1 MALLVPCIE
10 GKKRKRKKGNKINS
24 FIKWLYSNLEITL
37 EKEKQNAMYR
47 R

>member
-1 MALLVPCIE
+1 MPYIE
-10 GKKRKRKKGNKINS
+10 GKKRKRKNGNKINS

-37 EKEKQNAMYR
+37 EKEKQNAVYR